1 MITVAESIPVRSSL
15 IIRCASLHRHLL
27 RRLTML
33 VFLLLYSALL
43 FSAGRGGEVFLL
55 EVKGPIGPAVSDY
68 LSRSLDH
75 AEKKNAEL
83 VIVRMD
89 TPGGLDSSMRDIIK
103 RIVAAQVPV
112 ASFVAP
118 SGARAASAGT
128 YILYASHVAAMAPA
142 TNLGAATPVQISP
155 GVLPAGKPSGDKN
168 GDEDKKNGEGED
180 SKAAPAEPMEKKI
193 VNDAAAYIRGLA
205 EMRGRN
211 AEWAEK
217 AVREAASLTAKDALE
232 QGVIDFLANGVPE
245 LLKSLDGHRVDVLGQ
260 ERELATSGVVV
271 TPLEPDWRSRLLAI
285 ITNPNV
291 AYILMLLGIY
301 GLFFELSNPGNIL
314 PGVAGAICLLLALYA
329 FQVLPVNYAGLA
341 LMLLGIAFMIGEAFV
356 PSFGALG
363 IGGAIA
369 FIVGS
374 LILMETDVE
383 EYTISVPLVIGFALA
398 SVAFFSLVMTMV
410 AKLRHKPV
418 VSGEE
423 QMVGSTGEVL
433 DPFDSQGRIR
443 VHGEVW
449 EARTQVPLSRGERV
463 RVKAIDGLV
472 LRVEPEPE
480 EN

>member
-1 MITVAESIPVRSSL
+1 MAFLGSL
-15 IIRCASLHRHLL
+15 RVPTLLFVLAVCAVMLHAADRVGD
-27 RRLTML
+27 
-33 VFLLLYSALL
+33 VFLLD
-43 FSAGRGGEVFLL
+43 
-55 EVKGPIGPAVSDY
+55 VKGAIGPAVSDY
-68 LSRSLDH
+68 VSRSLDY
-75 AEKKNAEL
+75 AEEQNAQL
-83 VIVRMD
+83 VILRMD

-142 TNLGAATPVQISP
+142 TNLGAATPVQVSP
-155 GVLPAGKPSGDKN
+155 GMLPGGKPLPDKDGGESGQDGDKA
-168 GDEDKKNGEGED
+168 DKT
-180 SKAAPAEPMEKKI
+180 PAEPMEKKL

-205 EMRGRN
+205 LMRGRN

-217 AVREAASLTAKDALE
+217 AVREAASLSAADALE
-232 QGVIDFLANGVPE
+232 QGVIDFKADSVSE
-245 LLKSLDGHRVDVLGQ
+245 LLRAMDGHQVMVLGQ
-260 ERELATSGVVV
+260 PRVLATAGVVV
-271 TPLEPDWRSRLLAI
+271 TPLAPDWRSRFLSI

-341 LMLLGIAFMIGEAFV
+341 LMMLGIAFMIAEAFV

-369 FIVGS
+369 FVVGS

-383 EYTISVPLVIGFALA
+383 EYSISVPLVVGFALA
-398 SVAFFSLVMTMV
+398 SVAFFSLVVTMV
-410 AKLRHKPV
+410 AKLRRKPV
-418 VSGEE
+418 VSGQQE
-423 QMVGSTGEVL
+423 MLGSVGVVL
-433 DPFDSQGRIR
+433 EHVAGQGRVR
-443 VHGEVW
+443 VHGEIW
-449 EARTQVPLSRGERV
+449 GARSSESLEPGRKV
-463 RVKAIDGLV
+463 RVKAVDGLV
-472 LRVEPEPE
+472 LVVEAEPE
-480 EN
+480 ED

>member
-1 MITVAESIPVRSSL
+1 M
-15 IIRCASLHRHLL
+15 
-27 RRLTML
+27 
-33 VFLLLYSALL
+33 
-43 FSAGRGGEVFLL
+43 
-55 EVKGPIGPAVSDY
+55 
-68 LSRSLDH
+68 
-75 AEKKNAEL
+75 
-83 VIVRMD
+83 
-89 TPGGLDSSMRDIIK
+89 
-103 RIVAAQVPV
+103 
-112 ASFVAP
+112 
-118 SGARAASAGT
+118 
-128 YILYASHVAAMAPA
+128 
-142 TNLGAATPVQISP
+142 
-155 GVLPAGKPSGDKN
+155 
-168 GDEDKKNGEGED
+168 
-180 SKAAPAEPMEKKI
+180 
-193 VNDAAAYIRGLA
+193 
-205 EMRGRN
+205 
-211 AEWAEK
+211 
-217 AVREAASLTAKDALE
+217 
-232 QGVIDFLANGVPE
+232 
-245 LLKSLDGHRVDVLGQ
+245 
-260 ERELATSGVVV
+260 
-271 TPLEPDWRSRLLAI
+271 
-285 ITNPNV
+285 

-410 AKLRHKPV
+410 AKLRRKPI